1 MVGLACISK
10 CVVCE
15 KERRIGNLDG
25 GSVDEKEEGGRKRR
39 IRNLA
44 STSINL
50 HLLVRALPCLRPA
63 FHHHHGEGALPP
75 TSELSIIDA

>member
-1 MVGLACISK
+1 MA
-10 CVVCE
+10 
-15 KERRIGNLDG
+15 
-25 GSVDEKEEGGRKRR
+25 GSVDEKEEGGRKGR

-50 HLLVRALPCLRPA
+50 HLLVRALPCPRPA
-63 FHHHHGEGALPP
+63 FHHGEGALPP

>member
-1 MVGLACISK
+1 MV
-10 CVVCE
+10 
-15 KERRIGNLDG
+15 

-50 HLLVRALPCLRPA
+50 HLLVRALPCLGRA
-63 FHHHHGEGALPP
+63 FHHGEGALPP